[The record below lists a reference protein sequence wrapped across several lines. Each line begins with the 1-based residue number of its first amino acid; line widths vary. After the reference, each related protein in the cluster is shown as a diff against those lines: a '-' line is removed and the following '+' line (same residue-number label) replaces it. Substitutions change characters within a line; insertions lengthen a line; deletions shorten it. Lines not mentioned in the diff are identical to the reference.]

1 MGMKYITVIIPGN
14 IYFNY
19 LNYGALTLI
28 LFEPQ
33 FGHSVAP
40 FFTKVFLHET
50 HQNMELPFFISSRS
64 SGIIENPE
72 YVLHITT
79 SIYYSCI
86 MAIYGLL
93 LSILKVLVE
102 VLSVFSGYPF
112 ILSLGSL

>member
-1 MGMKYITVIIPGN
+1 
-14 IYFNY
+14 
-19 LNYGALTLI
+19 
-28 LFEPQ
+28 
-33 FGHSVAP
+33 
-40 FFTKVFLHET
+40 
-50 HQNMELPFFISSRS
+50 MELPFFISSRS

>member
-1 MGMKYITVIIPGN
+1 MVKVKIIYFNSVHTQGYVMGMKYITVPGN
-14 IYFNY
+14 IYLNY

-40 FFTKVFLHET
+40 FFMKVFLHEM

-79 SIYYSCI
+79 SIT
-86 MAIYGLL
+86 
-93 LSILKVLVE
+93 ILVLWQFMVCC
-102 VLSVFSGYPF
+102 SRY
-112 ILSLGSL
+112 